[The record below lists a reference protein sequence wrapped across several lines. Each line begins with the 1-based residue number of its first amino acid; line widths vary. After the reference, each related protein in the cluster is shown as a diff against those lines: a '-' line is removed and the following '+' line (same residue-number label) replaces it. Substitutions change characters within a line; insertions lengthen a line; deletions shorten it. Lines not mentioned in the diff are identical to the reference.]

1 MKQKMPKIFSATSL
15 TMALMLALL
24 FSCNKKSEPPA
35 KKSGNTEAP
44 RRIVSLSPSTTEIL
58 YALNLDDR
66 VVGVTDFCNYPPE
79 AKQKTRLGGFLDP
92 NFEAIASLKPDMV
105 FILPEQQNV
114 RNFLKEMKI
123 PFRIVNNK
131 TVADI
136 LGAIK
141 IIGNVCHV
149 RKQAMALVDS
159 LAGRIEKIRKLTQE
173 KNRPKVLVSIGRSIG
188 NGTLA
193 DVYAAGENTYYSELI
208 RIAGGQNALQ
218 NKSVAYPLLS
228 GEGLVKLNPDIIV
241 DIIFGAAEDSL
252 AAEAA
257 KKDWQQLP
265 QIKAVRENQI
275 FMINASYAVIPGP
288 RFILLLDKLAQ
299 IIHPEIDWENH
310 EKTTN

>member
-1 MKQKMPKIFSATSL
+1 MKQKKLKIFFANLL
-15 TMALMLALL
+15 TLVTISALL
-24 FSCNKKSEPPA
+24 FSCNKKSEPPV
-35 KKSGNTEAP
+35 KKPGSAETP

-58 YALNLDDR
+58 YALNMEDR

-141 IIGNVCHV
+141 IIGNVCRV
-149 RKQAMALVDS
+149 QKRALALIDS
-159 LAGRIEKIRKLTQE
+159 LAGRVEKIRKLTQG
-173 KNRPKVLVSIGRSIG
+173 KSRPKVLVSIGRSIG

-193 DVYAAGENTYYSELI
+193 DIYAAGENTYYSELI

-241 DIIFGAAEDSL
+241 DIIFGAAKDSL
-252 AAEAA
+252 AVEAA

-275 FMINASYAVIPGP
+275 FVINASYAVIPGP
-288 RFILLLDKLAQ
+288 RFIRLLDTLAQ
-299 IIHPEIDWENH
+299 IIHPEIVIARG
-310 EKTTN
+310 

>member
-1 MKQKMPKIFSATSL
+1 
-15 TMALMLALL
+15 
-24 FSCNKKSEPPA
+24 
-35 KKSGNTEAP
+35 
-44 RRIVSLSPSTTEIL
+44 
-58 YALNLDDR
+58 NLDDR

-173 KNRPKVLVSIGRSIG
+173 KNRPKVLVSIGR
-188 NGTLA
+188 GT
-193 DVYAAGENTYYSELI
+193 EC
-208 RIAGGQNALQ
+208 
-218 NKSVAYPLLS
+218 
-228 GEGLVKLNPDIIV
+228 
-241 DIIFGAAEDSL
+241 AAE
-252 AAEAA
+252 
-257 KKDWQQLP
+257 QICGLP
-265 QIKAVRENQI
+265 SVVGRRAR
-275 FMINASYAVIPGP
+275 
-288 RFILLLDKLAQ
+288 
-299 IIHPEIDWENH
+299 
-310 EKTTN
+310 